1 MIASWMLYAVA
12 ISVLITIAA
21 FGLERVGQARGYAT
35 RFVWVG
41 ALALSLFWPAWHVVV
56 RMLPQSPKPA
66 SVLPFTIV
74 VYAPATVVDDSASLG
89 RAALIDRGLAVLWI
103 AASLLL
109 LARLVAA
116 VRTVER
122 SRAEWRAGSVD
133 GIGVRLSDNVGPAVV
148 GLRSMDVVLPEWILS
163 LDAPLRAIVLCH
175 EEEHRAAR
183 DPYLLF
189 AAAFAVVLMPWNLAL
204 WIQARRLRLAVEMDC
219 DARVLRAHPSP
230 ERYGMLMLTIAQR
243 RSVTPGMFAPMLS
256 EPTTDLERRI
266 LAMRTKTKRLARV
279 TMYGGGV
286 IAVAT
291 LAFASTL
298 QSAPSFSSS
307 SFLRTPTDSPPSR
320 AERAARDTQTVRKL
334 ATVVTSALTGAN
346 RSPARAAAESAAVVG
361 AMAAQEGN
369 PAPRYP
375 DVMLRAELEGA
386 VTVKFNTDAA
396 GIPDSSSIDVLSSTH
411 QLLTNSVRRV
421 LPRWHLAPSATIV
434 MPFMFVLEGGKTLA
448 AIRAGG
454 GQATTVVGGV
464 RTQSVVVVGTPPA
477 TAGVGTAPVQPVQ
490 PVQPAQPGSA
500 AGAAR
505 SPAAQ
510 GARRAMGPPRRVSDS
525 TTFFEFQVERP
536 ATPVPGNRGPRY
548 PDTLREAGVEG
559 EVLAQFVLDTTGFA
573 EMNTFK
579 VLKSTDTLFANAV
592 RSTLPTMRFNPA
604 EVGGKKVKQLIQMP
618 FQFNLSKR

>member
-12 ISVLITIAA
+12 ISILVTIAA
-21 FGLERVGQARGYAT
+21 FGLERVGQTRGYAT

-41 ALALSLFWPAWHVVV
+41 ALALSLVWPAWHVVA
-56 RMLPQSPKPA
+56 RMLPESPKPA

-74 VYAPATVVDDSASLG
+74 VYAPATVVDGSASLN
-89 RAALIDRGLAVLWI
+89 RAAMIDRTLAVLWI

-122 SRAEWRAGSVD
+122 SRAQWRAGSID
-133 GIGVRLSDNVGPAVV
+133 GVGVRLSDNVGPAVV

-189 AAAFAVVLMPWNLAL
+189 AAAFAVVLMPWNIAL

-266 LAMRTKTKRLARV
+266 LAMRTKTKKLARV

-307 SFLRTPTDSPPSR
+307 RFLRTQTDSPPSR
-320 AERAARDTQTVRKL
+320 ADRAARDTQTVRKL
-334 ATVVTSALTGAN
+334 ATVVTSALTSAN
-346 RSPARAAAESAAVVG
+346 VPSSRAAAESAAVVR
-361 AMAAQEGN
+361 AMVQQQGN

-375 DVMLRAELEGA
+375 DIMLRAELEGA
-386 VTVKFNTDAA
+386 VTVRFNTDGA
-396 GIPDSSSIDVLSSTH
+396 GIPDSSSIEVLSSTH
-411 QLLTNSVRRV
+411 KLLANAVREV
-421 LPRWHLAPSATIV
+421 LPHWHVAPNATIV
-434 MPFMFVLEGGKTLA
+434 MPFMFVLEGGRALA

-464 RTQSVVVVGTPPA
+464 RTQSVVVVGTPP
-477 TAGVGTAPVQPVQ
+477 GTAVASAQPAPPTQPV
-490 PVQPAQPGSA
+490 PASAGS
-500 AGAAR
+500 
-505 SPAAQ
+505 SPAAPRP
-510 GARRAMGPPRRVSDS
+510 RRAMGPPQRVADS
-525 TTFFEFQVERP
+525 TTFFEFQVEQP

-548 PDTLREAGVEG
+548 PDAMRAAGVEG

-573 EMNTFK
+573 NMSTFK
-579 VLKSTDTLFANAV
+579 VLKSTDSLFTEAV
-592 RSTLPTMRFNPA
+592 RGTLPTMRFNPA

>member
-12 ISVLITIAA
+12 ISILITIAA
-21 FGLERVGQARGYAT
+21 FGLERVGQTRGYAT

-41 ALALSLFWPAWHVVV
+41 ALALSLLWPAWHVVA
-56 RMLPQSPKPA
+56 RMLPESPKPA

-74 VYAPATVVDDSASLG
+74 VYAPAMVVDGSASLS
-89 RAALIDRGLAVLWI
+89 RAELIDRALAVLWI

-122 SRAEWRAGSVD
+122 SRAQWRAGSID
-133 GIGVRLSDNVGPAVV
+133 GIGVRLSENVGPAVV

-204 WIQARRLRLAVEMDC
+204 WIQARRLRLAIEMDC

-266 LAMRTKTKRLARV
+266 LAMRTKTKKLARV

-307 SFLRTPTDSPPSR
+307 HFLRTQTDSPPSR
-320 AERAARDTQTVRKL
+320 SERAARDTQTVRTL
-334 ATVVTSALTGAN
+334 ATVVTSAVTDAN
-346 RSPARAAAESAAVVG
+346 VPPSRAAAESAAVMR
-361 AMAAQEGN
+361 AMRRQQVN

-375 DVMLRAELEGA
+375 DVMLRAELEGSVA
-386 VTVKFNTDAA
+386 VRFNTDAE
-396 GIPDSSSIDVLSSTH
+396 GIPDSSSIEVLSSTH
-411 QLLTNSVRRV
+411 QLLTNSVRHV
-421 LPRWHLAPSATIV
+421 LPRWHLAPNATIV

-464 RTQSVVVVGTPPA
+464 RTQSVLVVGVP
-477 TAGVGTAPVQPVQ
+477 
-490 PVQPAQPGSA
+490 
-500 AGAAR
+500 AGAAVARPPSAAPVAPSAANPR
-505 SPAAQ
+505 SAPVAA
-510 GARRAMGPPRRVSDS
+510 GGRGAMGPPRRVTDS
-525 TTFFEFQVERP
+525 TTYFEFQVEQP
-536 ATPVPGNRGPRY
+536 ATPMPGNRGPRY

-559 EVLAQFVLDTTGFA
+559 EVLAQFVVDTTGSA
-573 EMNTFK
+573 DMNTFK
-579 VLKSTDTLFANAV
+579 VLKSTDTLFTNAV
-592 RSTLPTMRFNPA
+592 RGTLPAMRFNAA